1 MLLPS
6 PLFTMVAD
14 TQMTELGRVRET
26 IHNKYDRKFAAYST
40 LYMGLS
46 FVQTP
51 FLAAKR
57 SSTLALVPESVCLS
71 VRLK

>member
-46 FVQTP
+46 FVQT
-51 FLAAKR
+51 K
-57 SSTLALVPESVCLS
+57 LVTVIL
-71 VRLK
+71 VYGKDNVTNI

>member
-1 MLLPS
+1 
-6 PLFTMVAD
+6 MVAD

-46 FVQTP
+46 FVQTILEP
-51 FLAAKR
+51 LGSIGTIKDQ
-57 SSTLALVPESVCLS
+57 LEG
-71 VRLK
+71 KI

>member
-1 MLLPS
+1 MELPS

-46 FVQTP
+46 FVQTFP
-51 FLAAKR
+51 GAENVGNTDCHHDKP
-57 SSTLALVPESVCLS
+57 VQ
-71 VRLK
+71 